1 MRQALV
7 LRHGDRVCDDENLE
21 YSDNINDIIEK
32 LINVV
37 HKTSKG
43 EFVPDRENDELT
55 VALNKPEQ
63 PGHIKVYESMPW
75 KFGFANEIDTYK
87 SQQRGKDNEED
98 RVRNLEKELVRTK
111 AFILDE
117 VQCQMRI
124 PVKQLTQQGLMPPP
138 PKMVSPKSRRSN
150 CASI

>member
-43 EFVPDRENDELT
+43 EFVLDRENGELT

-63 PGHIKVYESMPW
+63 PVHIRVYESMPW
-75 KFGFANEIDTYK
+75 KFGFANGIDTYK
-87 SQQRGKDNEED
+87 SQ
-98 RVRNLEKELVRTK
+98 
-111 AFILDE
+111 
-117 VQCQMRI
+117 
-124 PVKQLTQQGLMPPP
+124 
-138 PKMVSPKSRRSN
+138 
-150 CASI
+150 